1 MENKE
6 NVIKKVCSFYVNEW
20 HLTTMM
26 LPHINENLI
35 KNVKVI
41 TLLEKGIK
49 NNVEELVSK
58 MNLKESIKSQ
68 ILEINWT
75 SNVKYKY
82 KEIEKYL
89 KENLKKQDNIE
100 IIINGKNS
108 YIDIINS
115 NIEEFINK
123 NQKKLKNKYITIINC
138 YEVTQFNN
146 ISEVIDKHDLIL
158 NTSGYRKIEEVF
170 TDYKKEELAN

>member
-1 MENKE
+1 
-6 NVIKKVCSFYVNEW
+6 
-20 HLTTMM
+20 MM
-26 LPHINENLI
+26 LPHINENII
-35 KNVKVI
+35 KNIKVI

-49 NNVEELVSK
+49 NNVEELVLK
-58 MNLKESIKSQ
+58 MNLKESTKSQ
-68 ILEINWT
+68 ILGINWT

-82 KEIEKYL
+82 KEIEKYI

-100 IIINGKNS
+100 IIVNGKNS

>member
-1 MENKE
+1 MKNEE

-26 LPHINENLI
+26 LPHINENII
-35 KNVKVI
+35 KDIKVI

-49 NNVEELVSK
+49 NNIEELVSK
-58 MNLKESIKSQ
+58 MNLKESIKLQ
-68 ILEINWT
+68 ILGIDWT

-82 KEIEKYL
+82 KEIEKYI

-123 NQKKLKNKYITIINC
+123 NQKKLKNKSITIINC

-170 TDYKKEELAN
+170 TDYKKQELAN